1 MKQLP
6 YDIDGTDILNI
17 PLNPKT
23 CFESSKDDRP
33 LSNLMRN
40 KRSGFKG
47 YRFMTK
53 FKGSFQCSNPHCA
66 NRVQYNWFNRRQLR
80 LREFARVL
88 AICVKDKRAMQGKT

>member
-6 YDIDGTDILNI
+6 YDIDGAGISNS
-17 PLNPKT
+17 PLNPKKH
-23 CFESSKDDRP
+23 FESSEDNRP

-53 FKGSFQCSNPHCA
+53 FKGSF
-66 NRVQYNWFNRRQLR
+66 
-80 LREFARVL
+80 
-88 AICVKDKRAMQGKT
+88 